1 MRKYKKSTWL
11 PVALFIYTTIMAVY
25 FIPRNT
31 EIGNAEKYVTIGV
44 SYLIIA
50 LLWIV
55 LRKQE
60 RTGRSEYGEQKIE
73 YLLKRQLYEEIFSQL
88 GDVGSNNIGCTC
100 TI

>member
-60 RTGRSEYGEQKIE
+60 KLE

>member
-55 LRKQE
+55 LHKKEQQK
-60 RTGRSEYGEQKIE
+60 EQK
-73 YLLKRQLYEEIFSQL
+73 SQ
-88 GDVGSNNIGCTC
+88 NIKNKKKN
-100 TI
+100 IY

>member
-44 SYLIIA
+44 SYLII

-60 RTGRSEYGEQKIE
+60 KRREQEGQNMENK
-73 YLLKRQLYEEIFSQL
+73 K
-88 GDVGSNNIGCTC
+88 
-100 TI
+100 